1 MSSRITIAT
10 YSRPSKFGGASA
22 CGAFPSTKTKTHLFR
37 GKTFGPSPPPAG
49 LARRK
54 AHCSQHR
61 RTAEVAGHPIKIGR
75 KTPMGKWDFIIET
88 LLRDLESEIADGPGP
103 MIQHRR
109 QNSRSRTDRFRDW
122 TARYQRET
130 GRPRCRISARATPDF
145 TTAFRTRTTKQ
156 NMARSRATARHP
168 ADPHQAIKRAAE
180 APPVDLF
187 VSERLM
193 SAS

>member
-22 CGAFPSTKTKTHLFR
+22 CGAFPSTKTNTHLFR
-37 GKTFGPSPPPAG
+37 GKSLGPSPPPAR
-49 LARRK
+49 LAPRK

-75 KTPMGKWDFIIET
+75 KNTN
-88 LLRDLESEIADGPGP
+88 IASRFRVGDRRRTRSDQ
-103 MIQHRR
+103 IQHRR

-168 ADPHQAIKRAAE
+168 ADPH
-180 APPVDLF
+180 
-187 VSERLM
+187 
-193 SAS
+193 